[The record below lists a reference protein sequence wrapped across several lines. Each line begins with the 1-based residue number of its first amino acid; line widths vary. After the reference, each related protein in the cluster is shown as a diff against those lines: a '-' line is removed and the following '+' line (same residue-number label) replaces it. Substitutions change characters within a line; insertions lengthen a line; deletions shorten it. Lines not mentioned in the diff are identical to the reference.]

1 MHQRRRGDGRPFKT
15 MSCSVSLHYAML
27 IVILQMILLA
37 LLSVSYIMF
46 ALALLLIT
54 EVRIVS
60 SYNLNISFNR
70 RRTEANAGP
79 QLTTAEHGDSPFL
92 RFSPSDRTLQRN
104 SLRGDH
110 DPNSKLDGRSSTMD
124 NNNDHNMKYQHEPGT
139 NSGYKQV
146 GVSPGKAEER
156 RHGMDS
162 GISNLRISRMKAL
175 NEENSSYE
183 QSGFGEE
190 LDDND
195 DENRSGGAADEQ
207 QIYDDDVLYDSELQ
221 ESEVNKT
228 PAKEQS
234 SEDKSDGAADEP
246 KIYDD
251 YVLYDSEL
259 EEGEDNKTP
268 EKEQPSE
275 DRFEE
280 VSEEQREKDDYDLYN
295 SELVESES
303 NQTAE
308 EQPMYGVF
316 WDWCESSIRGIRKKR
331 DLRNDCPEEEEI
343 TRQVCLQVTSCN
355 LCFSL
360 LV

>member
-1 MHQRRRGDGRPFKT
+1 MHQRRRGDGRPLKT

-46 ALALLLIT
+46 ALALLLKT
-54 EVRIVS
+54 EVSIVS

-146 GVSPGKAEER
+146 GVSPEKAEER

-221 ESEVNKT
+221 ESE
-228 PAKEQS
+228 
-234 SEDKSDGAADEP
+234 
-246 KIYDD
+246 
-251 YVLYDSEL
+251 
-259 EEGEDNKTP
+259 DNKTP

-280 VSEEQREKDDYDLYN
+280 VSEEQREKDDHDLYN

-331 DLRNDCPEEEEI
+331 DLDRKS
-343 TRQVCLQVTSCN
+343 TR
-355 LCFSL
+355 
-360 LV
+360 

>member
-156 RHGMDS
+156 RHGMGS